1 MPPRKVVVMAAVV
14 IMAVAITAVVITV
27 GAITVAAIVVDI
39 SAALRTS
46 AVVGATPSTT

>member
-1 MPPRKVVVMAAVV
+1 MAVAIMAVA
-14 IMAVAITAVVITV
+14 IMAVAITA
-27 GAITVAAIVVDI
+27 GAITVGAIVVDI